1 MRILAAV
8 LFVSLFCAGQV
19 CAQEKVLT
27 VDLAKNTVDI
37 SAGFT
42 GSDLVLF
49 GVKRGAGHVA
59 VVIQG
64 PKKDMVVRRKEN
76 AMGLW
81 FNRHSLKFED
91 VPVYYDYALS
101 VPADKMGKPEVLKE
115 NGIGLDALKFKPD
128 MWRDDPAYSQSFQ
141 EGLIRNK
148 QGEGL
153 FPLKPKEV
161 TFLDDDFFRATFY
174 MPSNVPTGRYEV
186 QSFLINNGAVKD
198 VRTTELNVGQVGMEA
213 RIHKFA
219 RKQSFTYGVLCVA
232 LAVMAGWAAN
242 MFRRRD

>member
-1 MRILAAV
+1 MRMLAAV
-8 LFVSLFCAGQV
+8 LFVAFSFASYAQ
-19 CAQEKVLT
+19 AQEKVLT

-49 GVKRGAGHVA
+49 GVKKGPGHVA

-81 FNRHSLKFED
+81 FNRHSLEFED

-101 VPADKMGKPEVLKE
+101 APEDKMGGAEALRK
-115 NGIGLDALKFKPD
+115 NGIGLDSLTFKPD
-128 MWRDDPAYSQSFQ
+128 MWRDDPEYSQNFQ

-148 QGEGL
+148 QAEGL

-186 QSFLINNGAVKD
+186 HSYLIRNGAIAD

-232 LAVMAGWAAN
+232 MAVLAGWAAN
-242 MFRRRD
+242 LIRRRD